1 MKLRCEKLGNKVKF
15 GLKNVHYSPI
25 TTSEDGDI
33 VFGTPK
39 RIPGAV
45 SLTLDVQGDEVEFE
59 ADDVIYYSSYSNTG
73 YKGNLEVA
81 NIPDD
86 FRKDIL
92 GDVEDETSHVLME
105 YSSAEA
111 KPFAL
116 LYEVNGDQKATRRVL
131 YYCTV
136 SRPGEN
142 ASTTGKTKT
151 PQTDTMSL
159 TAVPLADGLTRA
171 RTQENTTAAV
181 FNDWYKS
188 VWRPNTAAEV

>member
-1 MKLRCEKLGNKVKF
+1 MNKVKF
-15 GLKNVHYSPI
+15 GLKNVHFSPI
-25 TTSEDGDI
+25 TEGENGELSY
-33 VFGTPK
+33 GTPE
-39 RIPGAV
+39 RLPGAV
-45 SLTLDVQGDEVEFE
+45 NLTLEVQGEETEFE

-73 YKGNLEVA
+73 YKGTLEIA
-81 NIPDD
+81 NITDN
-86 FRKDIL
+86 FRKKIL
-92 GDVEDETSHVLME
+92 GDVEDETDHVLME

-151 PQTDTMSL
+151 PQTDTMNL
-159 TAVPLADGLTRA
+159 TAVPRADGLTRA
-171 RTQENTTAAV
+171 RTQDNTTDAV
-181 FNDWYKS
+181 FNNWYTS
-188 VWRPNTAAEV
+188 VWVPTRTEEV